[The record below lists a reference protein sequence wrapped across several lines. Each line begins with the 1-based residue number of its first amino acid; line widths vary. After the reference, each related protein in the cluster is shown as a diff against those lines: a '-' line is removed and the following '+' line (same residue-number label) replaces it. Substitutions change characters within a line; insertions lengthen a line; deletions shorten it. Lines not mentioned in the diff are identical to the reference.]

1 MEKGDLD
8 RVLSDLWTCRLPS
21 ESDTTS
27 LLRQAIEV
35 LGAEPNCISLRAP
48 ISVCG
53 DIHGQFYDLLE
64 LFSVGG
70 RPPEQSFVFLGD
82 YVDRGYY
89 STETLLLLL
98 ALKARYPAK
107 IHLLRGNH
115 ECQQVTEEYGFF
127 EEVSRKYPNSE
138 VYHFC
143 IAVFAM
149 LPLVA
154 IIEDTVLCVHGGLSP
169 SLERLADLHGL
180 QRKQEPPQDGLFS
193 DLLWSDPDE
202 KISGFQHSERG
213 AGFLFGADVTQHFT
227 QQNNIQ
233 FICRAHQVADDGY
246 KEFFGGL
253 VYTVWSAP
261 NYCYRGGNLA
271 SVLEITNTAKKKFKI
286 FKEAPPS
293 VRGKI
298 PEAKLPQYF
307 M

>member
-1 MEKGDLD
+1 MNKGDLD
-8 RVLSDLWTCRLPS
+8 QVLSELWECRLPS
-21 ESDTTS
+21 ESGATA
-27 LLRQAIEV
+27 LLRKVIDV
-35 LGAEPNCISLRAP
+35 LSAEPNCISLRTP

-89 STETLLLLL
+89 STETFLLLL
-98 ALKARYPAK
+98 ALKARYPMK
-107 IHLLRGNH
+107 MHLIRGNH
-115 ECQQVTEEYGFF
+115 ECAQVTVDYGFY
-127 EEVSRKYPNSE
+127 EEASRKYPNSE
-138 VYHFC
+138 VYRLCVDAFS
-143 IAVFAM
+143 V
-149 LPLVA
+149 LPLAAV
-154 IIEDTVLCVHGGLSP
+154 IDDSVLCVHGGLSP
-169 SLERLADLHGL
+169 SFEKFADLDAIN
-180 QRKQEPPQDGLFS
+180 RVQEPPQEGLFS

-202 KISGFQHSERG
+202 QISGFHHSERG
-213 AGFLFGADVTQHFT
+213 AGFLFGADVTQRFA
-227 QQNNIQ
+227 QQNNIRL
-233 FICRAHQVADDGY
+233 FCRAHQVADDGS

-253 VYTVWSAP
+253 LYTVWSAP

-271 SVLEITNTAKKKFKI
+271 SVLELTNPSKKKFKI

-298 PEAKLPQYF
+298 PEARLPQYF